1 MSSLPNIADESGD
14 NYKFGFV
21 TDIASDI
28 APKGLNEDII
38 RVNLTKKGRA
48 GVAFGFPAQSLS
60 EMADDDRA
68 DMGKAEL

>member
-38 RVNLTKKGRA
+38 RLISQKKEEP
-48 GVAFGFPAQSLS
+48 AFGFPAQSLS

-68 DMGKAEL
+68 DMGKTEL

>member
-38 RVNLTKKGRA
+38 RLISQKRKSRS
-48 GVAFGFPAQSLS
+48 GFWIPGSKPI
-60 EMADDDRA
+60 
-68 DMGKAEL
+68 GNG

>member
-38 RVNLTKKGRA
+38 RLISQKGRA